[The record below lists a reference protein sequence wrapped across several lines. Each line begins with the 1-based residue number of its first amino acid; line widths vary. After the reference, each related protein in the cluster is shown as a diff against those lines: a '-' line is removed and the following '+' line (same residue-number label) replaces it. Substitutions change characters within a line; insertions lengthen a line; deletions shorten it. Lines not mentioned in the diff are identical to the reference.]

1 MVKLYF
7 LLFCFLPSVEVVLA
21 QPTFQGEIRYAVHYR
36 KKSASVDLTNISLYP
51 AKQDRLIIKDGSWI
65 LHMDT
70 AKYYKYSYYDRRLN
84 RQYWKLKYS
93 DTLFYMSAA
102 DRGGD
107 AEDSLISTRVIHHTD
122 TILGRI
128 CERLVLRTKSMT
140 LSLSFDPNI
149 PIDPAWF
156 AAAKLNYYDVV
167 YGVMKSVY
175 LKMVWETADFV
186 VISTATK
193 VERRLVLPGE
203 FPAIDKIPTKALA
216 SD

>member
-1 MVKLYF
+1 MAKLYF
-7 LLFCFLPSVEVVLA
+7 LLLYCLSSVESLFA

-51 AKQDRLIIKDGSWI
+51 AKQDRLIFKDGDWI

-70 AKYYKYSYYDRRLN
+70 AKYYEYSYYNRHFN

-93 DTLFYMSAA
+93 DTLAYMSAA

-107 AEDSLISTRVIHHTD
+107 TQDSLISTRVIHRTD

-128 CERLVLRTKSMT
+128 CDRFVLRTKSMT

-156 AAAKLNYYDVV
+156 AEAKLNYYDVV
-167 YGVMKSVY
+167 YGAMRSVY
-175 LKMVWETADFV
+175 LKMVWETANFV
-186 VISTATK
+186 VVSIATK
-193 VERRLVLPGE
+193 IERRLVLQSE
-203 FPAIDKIPTKALA
+203 FPAIDKAPTRALP
-216 SD
+216 SY